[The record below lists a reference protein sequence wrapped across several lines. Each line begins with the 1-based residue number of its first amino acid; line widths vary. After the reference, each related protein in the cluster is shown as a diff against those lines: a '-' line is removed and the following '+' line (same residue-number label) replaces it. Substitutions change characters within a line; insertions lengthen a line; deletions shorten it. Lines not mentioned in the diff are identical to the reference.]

1 LIFKCFEIKYF
12 KLSNFQTF
20 QTLSMLYPDHFEQK
34 IDFTSIRRLLKDK
47 CVSTLGMEKVDE
59 IQFSS
64 DYAEVMRLISL
75 TDEMLRVLTTDSDE
89 LPTGD
94 FYDVRP
100 ALSRVRIEGLF
111 LDELEVYDLRRALE
125 AVRRLVAFLTKHEAE
140 VYPHLHELVS
150 GVATFPLIIQRIDA
164 ILNKFGKIKDNAS
177 TELARIRKDT
187 FQVQGSISRTL
198 NTILRQAQTDG
209 YVEKDVAPT
218 MREGRLVIPVSPAF
232 KRKVQG
238 IVHDE
243 SATGKTVFIEPTQV
257 VEANNRLRELE
268 GEERR
273 EIMRILLEFT
283 NFVRPH
289 TEEIFESQYFLGQ
302 IDFLRAKAL
311 FAIEI
316 KAIKPRLDD
325 VCQLEWAKAVHP
337 LLYLSLK
344 KQGKEIVPLDI
355 VLNEKQRIL
364 LISGPNAGGKSV
376 CLKTVVL
383 LQYMIQCGLL
393 VPVHDSSRAGLFDRL
408 FIDIGDEQS
417 IENDLSTYSSHL
429 LNMKFFIK
437 NSNPKTLLLIDEFG
451 TGTEPM
457 IGGAIAEASL
467 ERFNRNL
474 AFGVITTHYTNLK
487 HFAEDAEGIVNG
499 AMLYDRQHLQPLFQ
513 LDIGNPGSSFA
524 IEIARKIGLPEDLI
538 AEAAEK
544 VGAEHLDY
552 DKHLQDIVRDKRYWE
567 NKRQL
572 IRQKEK
578 RLEEML
584 EKYEVE
590 IASIDKQ
597 RKEITNKAKDEAKSL
612 LSDTNARIENTIR
625 QIKEADAEK
634 EKTRSARKELEE
646 FKDSINNEQIIP
658 KSTPKSPKGDLKSGN
673 SRLSLNKK
681 HSSNDESETRNAEH
695 GIRNVE
701 RGTQNTE
708 RKTRNV
714 EPPTFKPGATVRL
727 KGQLAVGTI
736 IEMQDKQALVSFG
749 NMKSTVKLA
758 KLEAISN
765 NQIKKEARKFE
776 ALGNT
781 ATDEVRQRKL
791 TFSSEIDVRGMRGD
805 EAIQAVMYFIDDAIM
820 VGVASVR
827 ILHGTGT
834 GILRQM
840 IRQYLGAV
848 NGIKTYHD
856 EHINF
861 GGSGITVVE
870 FE

>member
-1 LIFKCFEIKYF
+1 
-12 KLSNFQTF
+12 
-20 QTLSMLYPDHFEQK
+20 MLYPSHFEQK
-34 IDFTSIRRLLKDK
+34 IAFTTIRQLLKDK
-47 CVSTLGMEKVDE
+47 CVSMLGEEKVDE

-64 DYAEVMRLISL
+64 DYSEVMRLLSQ
-75 TDEMLRVLTTDSDE
+75 TDEMLRVLTTDADD
-89 LPTGD
+89 LPIGD

-100 ALSRVRIEGLF
+100 ALSRVRVEGLF
-111 LDELEVYDLRRALE
+111 LDELEVFDLRRALE

-140 VYPHLHELVS
+140 VYPHLYELVN
-150 GVATFPLIIQRIDA
+150 GIETFPLIINRIDG

-177 TELARIRKDT
+177 TELARIRKDV
-187 FQVQGSISRTL
+187 FQIQSSISRTL
-198 NTILRQAQTDG
+198 NSILRQAQADG

-232 KRKVQG
+232 KRKVNG

-243 SATGKTVFIEPTQV
+243 SATGKTVFIEPQQV

-289 TEEIFESQYFLGQ
+289 TESIFASQYFLGQ

-311 FAIEI
+311 FGLEI
-316 KAIKPRLDD
+316 NAIKPRVDD
-325 VCQLEWAKAVHP
+325 MCQLEWAKAVHP
-337 LLYLSLK
+337 LLLLSLK
-344 KQGKEIVPLDI
+344 KQGKSIVPLDI
-355 VLNEKQRIL
+355 TLNEKQRIL

-383 LQYMIQCGLL
+383 LQYMMQCGML
-393 VPVHDSSRAGLFDRL
+393 VPLHDSSRAGIFERL

-429 LNMKFFIK
+429 LNMKYFIK
-437 NSNPKTLLLIDEFG
+437 NSNSKTLLLIDEFG

-457 IGGAIAEASL
+457 IGGAIAEATL

-487 HFAEDAEGIVNG
+487 HFAEDAVGIVNG

-513 LDIGNPGSSFA
+513 LSIGNPGSSFA

-567 NKRQL
+567 NKRQQ

-578 RLEEML
+578 KLEETL
-584 EKYEVE
+584 EKYEAE
-590 IASIDKQ
+590 LKSIEQQ
-597 RKEITNKAKDEAKSL
+597 RKEITTKAKDEAKNL
-612 LSDTNARIENTIR
+612 LSEANAKIENTIR

-634 EKTRSARKELEE
+634 EKTKAARKELEE
-646 FKDSINNEQIIP
+646 FKQKISPLNLPKVDLKKPKPKLSINRVSSQ
-658 KSTPKSPKGDLKSGN
+658 SPPSGDLGGFFVG
-673 SRLSLNKK
+673 
-681 HSSNDESETRNAEH
+681 SN
-695 GIRNVE
+695 
-701 RGTQNTE
+701 
-708 RKTRNV
+708 
-714 EPPTFKPGATVRL
+714 VRL
-727 KGQLAVGTI
+727 KGQTATGII
-736 IEMQDKQALVSFG
+736 IEMQDKQALVAFG
-749 NMKSTVKLA
+749 NLKSTVKLT
-758 KLEAISN
+758 KLEPISN
-765 NQIKKEARKFE
+765 NQLKKEARKYDS
-776 ALGNT
+776 LGST
-781 ATDEVRQRKL
+781 TTDEVRQRKL
-791 TFSSEIDVRGMRGD
+791 TFTSEIDVRGMRGD
-805 EAIQAVMYFIDDAIM
+805 EALQAVMYFIDDAVM

-834 GILRQM
+834 GALRQM
-840 IRQYLGAV
+840 IRQYLGTV
-848 NGIKTYHD
+848 HGVKTYRD
-856 EHINF
+856 EHIQF
-861 GGSGITVVE
+861 GGAGVTVVE

>member
-1 LIFKCFEIKYF
+1 
-12 KLSNFQTF
+12 
-20 QTLSMLYPDHFEQK
+20 MLYPSHFEQK
-34 IDFTSIRRLLKDK
+34 IDFTTIRRLLKDK
-47 CVSTLGMEKVDE
+47 CVSSLGTEKVDE
-59 IQFSS
+59 IVFSS
-64 DYAEVMRLISL
+64 DYTEVMRLLSQ
-75 TDEMLRVLTTDSDE
+75 TDEMLRVLTTDTDE
-89 LPTGD
+89 LPIGD

-111 LDELEVYDLRRALE
+111 LDELEVFDLRRALE
-125 AVRRLVAFLTKHEAE
+125 AVRRLVAFLTKHEE
-140 VYPHLHELVS
+140 TVYPHLHALVL
-150 GVATFPLIIQRIDA
+150 GVDTFPLIIQRIDS
-164 ILNKFGKIKDNAS
+164 ILNKFGKIKDNATS
-177 TELARIRKDT
+177 ELSRIRKDV

-198 NTILRQAQTDG
+198 NSILRQAQADG

-232 KRKVQG
+232 KRKVVG

-243 SATGKTVFIEPTQV
+243 SATGKTVFIEPQQV

-273 EIMRILLEFT
+273 EIMRILVEFT

-289 TEEIFESQYFLGQ
+289 SEEIFASQYFLGW

-311 FAIEI
+311 FSIEI
-316 KAIKPRLDD
+316 KAIKPRVDD
-325 VCQLEWAKAVHP
+325 VCQLEWAKAIHP
-337 LLYLSLK
+337 ILFLSLRK
-344 KQGKEIVPLDI
+344 HGKDIVPLDI

-383 LQYMIQCGLL
+383 LQYMLQCGLL
-393 VPVHDSSRAGLFDRL
+393 VPLHDSSRAGIFDRL

-429 LNMKFFIK
+429 LNMKYFIR
-437 NSNPKTLLLIDEFG
+437 NSNSKTLLLIDEFG
-451 TGTEPM
+451 TGTEPL

-513 LDIGNPGSSFA
+513 LSIGNPGSSFA

-567 NKRQL
+567 NKRLQ

-578 RLEEML
+578 KLEETL
-584 EKYEVE
+584 AKYETE
-590 IASIDKQ
+590 LDSIDRQ
-597 RKEITNKAKDEAKSL
+597 RKEITSKAKDEAKNL
-612 LSDTNARIENTIR
+612 LSEANAKIENTIR

-634 EKTRSARKELEE
+634 VRTQLFRKELDE
-646 FKDSINNEQIIP
+646 FKERILREET
-658 KSTPKSPKGDLKSGN
+658 TPKSPKGDLKQVN
-673 SRLSLNKK
+673 VRLQLNKK
-681 HSSNDESETRNAEH
+681 SEV
-695 GIRNVE
+695 RNVKRETPGVE
-701 RGTQNTE
+701 RETLKSGDN
-708 RKTRNV
+708 
-714 EPPTFKPGATVRL
+714 VRL
-727 KGQLAVGTI
+727 KGQTATGVI
-736 IEMQDKQALVSFG
+736 MEMQEKQAVVAFG
-749 NMKSTVKLA
+749 NLKSTVKLSR
-758 KLEAISN
+758 LEPISN
-765 NQIKKEARKFE
+765 NQLKKEARKYDS
-776 ALGNT
+776 LVST
-781 ATDEVRQRKL
+781 STDEVRQRKL

-820 VGVASVR
+820 VGVSSVR

-834 GILRQM
+834 GSLRQM
-840 IRQYLGAV
+840 IRQYLATI
-848 NGIKTYHD
+848 NGVSTFRD
-856 EHINF
+856 EHIQF
-861 GGSGITVVE
+861 GGAGVTIVE
-870 FE
+870 FD